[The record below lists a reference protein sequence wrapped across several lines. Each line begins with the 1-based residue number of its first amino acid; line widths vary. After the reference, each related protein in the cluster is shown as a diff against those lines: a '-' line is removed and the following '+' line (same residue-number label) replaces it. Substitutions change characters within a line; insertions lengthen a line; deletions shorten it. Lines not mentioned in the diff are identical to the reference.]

1 MFLRNKQK
9 KESIT
14 TKISIMKKLTLL
26 LCAALMASGISAK
39 VTLPKIFSDGMVMQ
53 RETNANLW
61 GTAKEKATVKITTSW
76 NNKTYSA
83 KADKQG
89 KWKIAIETPEAGGP
103 YSITLNDG
111 EETKLN
117 DILIGEV
124 WVCSGQSNME
134 MPMEGFK
141 NQPVE
146 NGLLE
151 MMHSKDSKLRMFT
164 LKRNSQLTPVDTVS
178 GKWDEANPET
188 IRKFSA
194 TAYFFAKELRQL
206 LDVPVGLVVTAWGG
220 SACEAWMRAEWLKA
234 FPETKIPQKPEDIWS
249 KNRTPTVLYN
259 GMLRPLIGMA
269 MRGVIWYQGED
280 NVPRYNTYADMMKA
294 MVEGWRSEWGIGE
307 FPFYYCQIAP
317 YDYSIIKWDH
327 NSAFLRE
334 QQAKAEHMI
343 NNCGMAVLMDAGMET
358 CIHPRRK
365 DLAGQRL
372 ALLAMDKTYGMKGLK
387 SESAYYKD
395 VTFSNDTATVSFER
409 ADMWV
414 YGKETYRSY
423 CFEIAGEDRVF
434 YPAKAWISR
443 SKVKVK
449 SDKVK
454 KPVAVRY
461 AFKDWV
467 EGDLYCDGLPVSSFR
482 TDNWEK

>member
-1 MFLRNKQK
+1 
-9 KESIT
+9 
-14 TKISIMKKLTLL
+14 
-26 LCAALMASGISAK
+26 
-39 VTLPKIFSDGMVMQ
+39 
-53 RETNANLW
+53 
-61 GTAKEKATVKITTSW
+61 
-76 NNKTYSA
+76 
-83 KADKQG
+83 
-89 KWKIAIETPEAGGP
+89 
-103 YSITLNDG
+103 
-111 EETKLN
+111 
-117 DILIGEV
+117 
-124 WVCSGQSNME
+124 
-134 MPMEGFK
+134 
-141 NQPVE
+141 
-146 NGLLE
+146 
-151 MMHSKDSKLRMFT
+151 
-164 LKRNSQLTPVDTVS
+164 
-178 GKWDEANPET
+178 
-188 IRKFSA
+188 
-194 TAYFFAKELRQL
+194 
-206 LDVPVGLVVTAWGG
+206 
-220 SACEAWMRAEWLKA
+220 
-234 FPETKIPQKPEDIWS
+234 
-249 KNRTPTVLYN
+249 
-259 GMLRPLIGMA
+259 
-269 MRGVIWYQGED
+269 
-280 NVPRYNTYADMMKA
+280 MMKA

-317 YDYSIIKWDH
+317 YDYSIIKGDH